1 MYKVFISEKE
11 VSFLSDQHFKQI
23 DSNVFFANKIIGD
36 KHDFLL
42 NKLSSFKSVKILCE
56 NPYLEMM
63 TFFTGYK
70 IINAGGGL
78 VVNNNNFLWIFRNNM
93 WDLPKGKKEKNEDIS
108 STAIREVQEECGIG
122 LDLKISR
129 FLVTTFHTYFIQNV
143 SVLKRTDWYLMQ
155 YNGQDLNLTP
165 QLEEGITNVKWLSKS
180 ESKIKA
186 KNTFK
191 SIGQVWSAYNDCF

>member
-11 VSFLSDQHFKQI
+11 VSFLSHQHFKQI
-23 DSNVFFANKIIGD
+23 DSNVFVANEIIGD
-36 KHDFLL
+36 KHDFLF
-42 NKLSSFKSVKILCE
+42 NKLSSFKCVNILCE

-63 TFFTGYK
+63 AFFNSYK
-70 IINAGGGL
+70 VINAGGGL
-78 VVNNNNFLWIFRNNM
+78 VVNNNNFLWIYRNNM
-93 WDLPKGKKEKNEDIS
+93 WDLPKGKKEKNEDITL
-108 STAIREVQEECGIG
+108 TAIREVQEECGIG
-122 LDLKISR
+122 LGLTISR

-180 ESKIKA
+180 ESMSKA
-186 KNTFK
+186 KNTYK
-191 SIGQVWSAYNDCF
+191 SIHQVWSAYNDSF